1 MPIRFEWDPEKGA
14 QNLAK
19 HGVSFPE
26 AEGVFAD
33 PLALELPD
41 PDHSEH
47 EERWLLVGQSYRS
60 RLLVVVFTERGDAVR
75 LISARRA
82 SSAETKSYEEQDE
95 AT

>member
-1 MPIRFEWDPEKGA
+1 MPLRFEWDPEKAA

-19 HGVSFPE
+19 HDVSFPE

-41 PDHSEH
+41 RDHSDD
-47 EERWLLVGQSYRS
+47 EERWILIGESYRR
-60 RLLVVVFTERGDAVR
+60 RLLVVVFTEREEVVR

-82 SSAETKSYEEQDE
+82 TPAETKSYEEQE
-95 AT
+95 RP